1 MMSSLRGRAAAYAS
15 IAAMVPKLYMAY
27 KLWVWIEFLAQIMIM
42 VIFVYFWRAIY
53 AETALIGGLN
63 LQQTLNY
70 ILMAQIILP
79 ILNNNLIFQMGY
91 LIREGQVGVEL
102 LRPLDFQARSYV
114 ENLAGVVLSL
124 VLKLP
129 LLLIAWAFMGLQLP
143 SSPVVWGAFLLT
155 LLLGH
160 AVLFFFDYVFSCL
173 AFYSTEVW
181 GLAIAREGVAVFFSG
196 ALIPLVMMP
205 AWLQSAAHAMPFA
218 QVIYIP
224 TALLSGII
232 PLGQAPQTWLI
243 QIAWIFAL
251 GLLSRLVFNFSVK
264 RVTVQGG

>member
-1 MMSSLRGRAAAYAS
+1 MMYSLRGKAAAYAS

-27 KLWVWIEFLAQIMIM
+27 KLWVWIEFLAQIMAM

-53 AETALIGGLN
+53 AETSLIGGLN

-70 ILMAQIILP
+70 ILVAQIVLP
-79 ILNNNLIFQMGY
+79 ILNNNLIFQIGY

-102 LRPLDFQARSYV
+102 LRPLDFQARNYV
-114 ENLAGVVLSL
+114 ENLAGVALSL

-143 SSPVVWGAFLLT
+143 GSPLVWGAFLVS

-160 AVLFFFDYVFSCL
+160 AVLFFFYYIFSCL

-196 ALIPLVMMP
+196 ALLPLVMMP
-205 AWLQSAAHAMPFA
+205 GWLQSIAQTMPFA
-218 QVIYIP
+218 QGIYVP
-224 TALLSGII
+224 VALLSGII
-232 PLGQAPQTWLI
+232 PLEQAPQAWLV
-243 QIAWIFAL
+243 QLAWLLAL
-251 GLLSRLVFNFSVK
+251 GLLSRLVFNISVK
-264 RVTVQGG
+264 TVTVQGG